1 MDGTYFSDPSLGIR
15 RPCDLSVRPQKRAHS
30 RARSF
35 AAMFHPEAK
44 PVLSNEC
51 VTPRSVQLNT
61 FGAADGGHVHA
72 VAMCRSAVD
81 HYIDLLLLEH
91 GNQLL
96 EVVLGVPPDI
106 QSAGHQRISFIDTKP
121 C

>member
-15 RPCDLSVRPQKRAHS
+15 RPSDLSVRPQKRAHS

-44 PVLSNEC
+44 SVLSNEC

-72 VAMCRSAVD
+72 VAMCRSAGD
-81 HYIDLLLLEH
+81 HSIDLLFLEH

-96 EVVLGVPPDI
+96 EVFLGAPPDI
-106 QSAGHQRISFIDTKP
+106 QSAARISVSVETTKP
-121 C
+121 